1 MPKRALATL
10 AVAFFV
16 VGHLSAQTPDAKTL
30 RIEPVES
37 PAEVITPGGTGW
49 ALLAG
54 VGQYPAIE
62 GGSISSLRAPANDV
76 DALYGFLTDP
86 QKGGFNP
93 ENVRRLKDRDA
104 TKDAIGIELTDIANK
119 ATANDLVVIY
129 FSGHGFRPDGSG
141 TEGAPA
147 YLIPYL
153 THPRALV
160 DPAGTCIDYA
170 ELARKVRSMA
180 AEKVVTILDACHAG
194 GVRPAG
200 SKGVQHEV
208 YGRFYAAWEEAQG
221 RPLLL
226 SSDASEVSWEEEG
239 GSVFTNF
246 LLRGLEGEADANGD
260 AIVGFN
266 EVAAYLEREVP
277 AYTRSKFPTVQTPT
291 RRYEHGPVRGD
302 IPLAVNLERHQ
313 AIQDEAVATRDTRNQ
328 AILLGGLDPQLE
340 DLSLQV
346 ISRAFARETL
356 DDHETALLKQLDGFA
371 AGTVTKA
378 DYVVRAQA
386 ISGTVPPG
394 LPSRE
399 PSTATRPRVTTD
411 TPADTQPIPT
421 TPRTPT
427 AIAYPSIPR
436 GVRVVVDD
444 VPTTLPHE
452 LPPGEHTI
460 QMRRDGYRPIDI
472 TPHLRAGETFTL
484 RPTWQRMPSSGPDL
498 GMHAPAVGP
507 SPGGAFAASL
517 LLPGLGQHRNGNNGR
532 GVAYEVAIA
541 LAGATAVAA
550 TVRHRRTLDDYES
563 IRSELANAAPRQL
576 EFNAQLQEIASRQED
591 AYSEAES
598 ARKLAVASQIA
609 VAILWGVNALDSAR
623 GASQQRQSALT
634 LGTASSP
641 SGPVAALSLRF

>member
-1 MPKRALATL
+1 MSKRAFSTL
-10 AVAFFV
+10 AVVFLIT
-16 VGHLSAQTPDAKTL
+16 GHLSAQTPDAKTL
-30 RIEPVES
+30 RIESVEP

-49 ALLAG
+49 ALLVG
-54 VGQYPAIE
+54 VGQYPDIE
-62 GGSISSLRAPANDV
+62 GGSISSLRAPAKDV

-86 QKGGFNP
+86 QKGGFKP

-119 ATANDLVVIY
+119 ATANDLVLIY
-129 FSGHGFRPDGSG
+129 FSGHGFRPDGSN

-153 THPRALV
+153 THPRALI
-160 DPAGTCIDYA
+160 DPDGTCIDYA
-170 ELARKVRSMA
+170 ELARKVGSMA

-194 GVRPAG
+194 GVKPAG

-208 YGRFYAAWEEAQG
+208 YGRFYQAWDDAQG

-226 SSDASEVSWEEEG
+226 SSDASEVSWEEQD

-246 LLRGLEGEADANGD
+246 LLLGLEGEADANGD
-260 AIVGFN
+260 AIIGFN
-266 EVAAYLEREVP
+266 EIATYLEREVP
-277 AYTRSKFPTVQTPT
+277 AYTRSKFPTAQTPT
-291 RRYEHGPVRGD
+291 RRYDHGPVRGD

-313 AIQDEAVATRDTRNQ
+313 AIQDEAVARRDARNQ
-328 AILLGGLDPQLE
+328 AILLGGFSPQLE
-340 DLSLQV
+340 NLSLRV
-346 ISRAFARETL
+346 VSRAFARDAL

-371 AGTVTKA
+371 AGTITKD
-378 DYVVRAQA
+378 DYAIRAQA
-386 ISGTVPPG
+386 ISGAARPVPVPAKPAG
-394 LPSRE
+394 T
-399 PSTATRPRVTTD
+399 TAAQVTLKPPT
-411 TPADTQPIPT
+411 DTQPMPT
-421 TPRTPT
+421 LPRTRT
-427 AIAYPSIPR
+427 AIAYPSIPS

-452 LPPGEHTI
+452 LPPGQHTI
-460 QMRRDGYRPIDI
+460 QMRRDGYRAIDI
-472 TPHLRAGETFTL
+472 TPDLRAGQTFTL
-484 RPTWQRMPSSGPDL
+484 RPTWQRIAGPSPEAS
-498 GMHAPAVGP
+498 MQAPAGGS

-517 LLPGLGQHRNGNNGR
+517 LLPGLGQHLNGNNGR

-576 EFNAQLQEIASRQED
+576 ELTAQLQEIVSRQED

-634 LGTASSP
+634 LGTASCP